1 MVHTDCLLLLAGR
14 SDAPA
19 QVKMGLCDGRENGY
33 SSQNIIAFCEKMDR
47 LDAMTAL
54 VAAVDEGSLSA
65 AARRL
70 RRSPAAMTRAIA
82 FLEHR
87 IGARLLDRTTRRL
100 RLTDAGERFLATCR
114 RVLDELEQAETRL
127 AAEPAAAP
135 RGLLSVTAPALF
147 GRLKVRPLVDAFLDR
162 YPEVQVRLFLTDR
175 VVNLMEEGVDVA
187 VRLGSLP
194 DSSLIAVKVGEVRRI
209 LCASPRYLANASPIR
224 VPADLAHHVCI
235 AFSQAAAGHEI
246 WRFGPGPQGSPQV
259 RINPRLAVNGAEAA
273 VASAVEG
280 RGVTRVL
287 SYQAE
292 TQLARQQ
299 LTRLLQ
305 AYEPA
310 PVPVHVVCRQGLRS
324 TAKVRAFVD
333 LLVPKL
339 RAGLSRPLGGR
350 SPRLP

>member
-1 MVHTDCLLLLAGR
+1 MA
-14 SDAPA
+14 
-19 QVKMGLCDGRENGY
+19 
-33 SSQNIIAFCEKMDR
+33 
-47 LDAMTAL
+47 AL
-54 VAAVDEGSLSA
+54 VVAVDEGSLSA

-87 IGARLLDRTTRRL
+87 VGARLLDRTTRRL
-100 RLTDAGERFLATCR
+100 RLTDAGDRFLSTCR

-135 RGLLSVTAPALF
+135 RGLLTVTAPALF

-162 YPEVQVRLFLTDR
+162 HAQVQVRLFLTDR

-187 VRLGSLP
+187 VRLGALP
-194 DSSLIAVKVGEVRRI
+194 DSSLIAVKVGEVRRV
-209 LCASPRYLANASPIR
+209 LCASPRYLAAASPILI
-224 VPADLAHHVCI
+224 PSDLSHHVCI
-235 AFSQAAAGHEI
+235 AFSQAAGHEV
-246 WRFGPGPQGSPQV
+246 WRFGPGPHGSPQV
-259 RINPRLAVNGAEAA
+259 RVTPRLTVNGAEAA

-292 TQLARQQ
+292 TQLARGQ
-299 LTRLLQ
+299 LTRLL
-305 AYEPA
+305 ASYEPP
-310 PVPVHVVCRQGLRS
+310 PVPVHVVCRQGLLS

-333 LLVPKL
+333 LIVPKL

-350 SPRLP
+350 

>member
-1 MVHTDCLLLLAGR
+1 
-14 SDAPA
+14 
-19 QVKMGLCDGRENGY
+19 
-33 SSQNIIAFCEKMDR
+33 MDR

-82 FLEHR
+82 FLEKR

-100 RLTDAGERFLATCR
+100 RLTDAGERFLSTCR
-114 RVLDELEQAETRL
+114 RVLDELEQAEIRL
-127 AAEPAAAP
+127 ASEPAAAP

-162 YPEVQVRLFLTDR
+162 HLDVQVRLFLTDR

-209 LCASPRYLANASPIR
+209 LCASPRYLAGAGPIR
-224 VPADLAHHVCI
+224 APADLSAHACI
-235 AFSQAAAGHEI
+235 AFSQAAGHEV
-246 WRFGPGPQGSPQV
+246 WRFGPGPLGSPQV
-259 RINPRLAVNGAEAA
+259 RVNPRLAVNGAEAA

-292 TQLARQQ
+292 TQLARRQ
-299 LTRLLQ
+299 LTRLLE
-305 AYEPA
+305 AYEPP
-310 PVPVHVVCRQGLRS
+310 PVPVHVVCRQGLLS

-333 LLVPKL
+333 LIVPKL
-339 RAGLSRPLGGR
+339 RAGLSRRLGGQ
-350 SPRLP
+350 SGPLS